1 MIAAFIDIF
10 AGMEDCERMKNY
22 CATKS
27 PSVSRRTLLQSTYVL
42 DKVAVDNQEG
52 NNTASTT
59 QESKMTS
66 GIAVGVHHAPVLI
79 NGSWRPYWDAAL
91 GASWVM

>member
-1 MIAAFIDIF
+1 
-10 AGMEDCERMKNY
+10 MEDCERMKNY
-22 CATKS
+22 CAAKS
-27 PSVSRRTLLQSTYVL
+27 PLVSRRTLLQSTYVL

-79 NGSWRPYWDAAL
+79 NGSWRPTGMRRLELVGLCDKV
-91 GASWVM
+91 SSHE

>member
-22 CATKS
+22 CAAKS

-42 DKVAVDNQEG
+42 DKVAVDNQDLYILKWQGPEPLELLSQVV
-52 NNTASTT
+52 T
-59 QESKMTS
+59 
-66 GIAVGVHHAPVLI
+66 IRV
-79 NGSWRPYWDAAL
+79 
-91 GASWVM
+91 